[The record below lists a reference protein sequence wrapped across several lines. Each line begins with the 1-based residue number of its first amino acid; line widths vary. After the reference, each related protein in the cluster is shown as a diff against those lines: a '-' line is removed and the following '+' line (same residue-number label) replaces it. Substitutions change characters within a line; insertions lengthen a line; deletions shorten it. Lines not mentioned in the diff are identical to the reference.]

1 MENNSN
7 AEQTEQRKRPF
18 THSFCCGCARIWR
31 TTHRQGISLL
41 YNRLYL
47 PNPHPRVASQFLLP
61 TRSSA
66 SESTIAV
73 MAAYSSTTGSA
84 IKNNKTIQ
92 TEEEQQHALQ
102 MGWGVLFTF
111 TTKKHLPVMLG
122 AILTAAVSAA
132 TLPVFSIIY
141 GLIFNSYA
149 DYGAG
154 NTDGD
159 ELLRDVTRYCL
170 ILTGVATA
178 NWIMNSTSF
187 FFMLIFGELQ
197 AKSART
203 RVFDVLVRKDITWFD
218 LRESGIA
225 AFLPTIQS

>member
-1 MENNSN
+1 
-7 AEQTEQRKRPF
+7 
-18 THSFCCGCARIWR
+18 
-31 TTHRQGISLL
+31 
-41 YNRLYL
+41 
-47 PNPHPRVASQFLLP
+47 
-61 TRSSA
+61 
-66 SESTIAV
+66 
-73 MAAYSSTTGSA
+73 MAADSSTTGSA
-84 IKNNKTIQ
+84 TKHNKTIQ
-92 TEEEQQHALQ
+92 TEEEQQYASQ

-111 TTKKHLPVMLG
+111 TTRKHLPVMLG

-154 NTDGD
+154 NIDGD

-187 FFMLIFGELQ
+187 FLMLIFGELQ

-203 RVFDVLVRKDITWFD
+203 RVFDVLIRKDITWFD

>member
-1 MENNSN
+1 
-7 AEQTEQRKRPF
+7 
-18 THSFCCGCARIWR
+18 
-31 TTHRQGISLL
+31 
-41 YNRLYL
+41 
-47 PNPHPRVASQFLLP
+47 
-61 TRSSA
+61 
-66 SESTIAV
+66 
-73 MAAYSSTTGSA
+73 MAANSSTNGSVV
-84 IKNNKTIQ
+84 KDDTTIQ
-92 TEEEQQHALQ
+92 AEEEQQYASQ
-102 MGWGVLFTF
+102 MDWGVLFTF
-111 TTKKHLPVMLG
+111 TTKKHLPIMLG

-141 GLIFNSYA
+141 GLIFGSYA

-154 NTDGD
+154 NINGD
-159 ELLRDVTRYCL
+159 ELLRDVSRYCL

-187 FFMLIFGELQ
+187 FFMLVFGELQ

-203 RVFDVLVRKDITWFD
+203 RVFDVLIRKDITWFD